1 MRIQDFRRLGLTLLL
16 GTSLVSAAHSS
27 ELRSQTAEEFQN
39 YVQQAESR
47 MQIEL
52 TDPSLFLYI
61 DTLPEKQKQ
70 AMHARLLSGG
80 VVIEPLRTRQNGKD
94 MQVHDG
100 LVHHWLA
107 VAFIPGGTRDQA
119 MALAEDY
126 SRHPQLY
133 APDVQRAKV
142 LSKTGEHFSVYFRFY
157 RKAIVTAVYDTEFT
171 ADYFRPD
178 ARRGY
183 CISRAVRIAELENP
197 GKPDEREY
205 PVGNDHGYMWRLNLY
220 TRFLERDQGVYIQIE
235 FLALSRTVPAIFAWL
250 VNPYVRS
257 VPREYLSN
265 YLVTTRKA
273 LTPSATVSGR
283 GARVGA
289 DAGRTTAGSC
299 IGFVK
304 KGFLREGQIGERAR
318 AQDYQSL

>member
-1 MRIQDFRRLGLTLLL
+1 
-16 GTSLVSAAHSS
+16 
-27 ELRSQTAEEFQN
+27 
-39 YVQQAESR
+39 
-47 MQIEL
+47 
-52 TDPSLFLYI
+52 
-61 DTLPEKQKQ
+61 
-70 AMHARLLSGG
+70 
-80 VVIEPLRTRQNGKD
+80 
-94 MQVHDG
+94 
-100 LVHHWLA
+100 

-142 LSKTGEHFSVYFRFY
+142 LSRTGEHFSVYFRFY

-220 TRFLERDQGVYIQIE
+220 TRFMERDQGVYIQIE

-250 VNPYVRS
+250 VNPYIRA

-265 YLVTTRKA
+265 YMIVTRKTLSEPA
-273 LTPSATVSGR
+273 ANR
-283 GARVGA
+283 AN
-289 DAGRTTAGSC
+289 RTQ
-299 IGFVK
+299 
-304 KGFLREGQIGERAR
+304 R
-318 AQDYQSL
+318 